1 MRLTLVPVLRSTVR
15 ARVPVLRVRYRYM
28 RTMQSTRVRYAR
40 VRVPV
45 PAFADHPVFAVFSIS
60 PEYGTCTAVRYYR
73 YLKNHRELQ
82 YTLCQPM
89 PTDAPSCQIM
99 LNSVHY
105 AGRCWRGALCRKI
118 MLASGRDPKFARVA
132 FRAPSQHKQKV
143 SSSDARMTFIMHCL
157 VVMATGQ
164 SLSSTN

>member
-118 MLASGRDPKFARVA
+118 MLASGRDPKAEPMYTYRRTGTSVLLCSNVVHADSGGSRARV
-132 FRAPSQHKQKV
+132 RA
-143 SSSDARMTFIMHCL
+143 R
-157 VVMATGQ
+157 
-164 SLSSTN
+164 

>member
-118 MLASGRDPKFARVA
+118 MLASGRNPKVGLS
-132 FRAPSQHKQKV
+132 APPLPAPADKISIKCMCRMRH
-143 SSSDARMTFIMHCL
+143 DAK
-157 VVMATGQ
+157 
-164 SLSSTN
+164 